1 MDFKN
6 DAARPTLRGDKYCPA
21 LNLFRHKLTSN
32 LLCAVPEDYPVPGFL
47 DASTWEF
54 AGKMSERSTALPD
67 FNDKAAQVSVR
78 FNGFYLFEASLIEHC
93 RTTIGP
99 QGEQVCAPCDPSW
112 MAGQSV
118 RSGLAETKGSE
129 RPELRAG

>member
-47 DASTWEF
+47 DAST
-54 AGKMSERSTALPD
+54 
-67 FNDKAAQVSVR
+67 
-78 FNGFYLFEASLIEHC
+78 
-93 RTTIGP
+93 
-99 QGEQVCAPCDPSW
+99 
-112 MAGQSV
+112 
-118 RSGLAETKGSE
+118 
-129 RPELRAG
+129 

>member
-1 MDFKN
+1 MDHKKN
-6 DAARPTLRGDKYCPA
+6 DAARPALSEHRYHPA

-67 FNDKAAQVSVR
+67 FNDKAAKASVR
-78 FNGFYLFEASLIEHC
+78 FNGFYLL
-93 RTTIGP
+93 
-99 QGEQVCAPCDPSW
+99 
-112 MAGQSV
+112 
-118 RSGLAETKGSE
+118 
-129 RPELRAG
+129 RPT

>member
-1 MDFKN
+1 MNHKK
-6 DAARPTLRGDKYCPA
+6 DAERPTLSEHRYRPA

-54 AGKMSERSTALPD
+54 AGKMSERSTTLPD
-67 FNDKAAQVSVR
+67 FNDKAAQASIR
-78 FNGFYLFEASLIEHC
+78 HNGFYLFEASLIEHS

-99 QGEQVCAPCDPSW
+99 KGEQLCAPCDPSW
-112 MAGQSV
+112 VAGQSV